1 MNCEND
7 EKTVEMIKKYKPKE
21 LDFQS
26 FVDRKRWVRP
36 TLRFWITNR
45 LARVGMYVSR
55 PTAKRCTWRIEI
67 AQVLGGHQL
76 PPLSGRRAKRLSAAK
91 LVRDGVKGW
100 QNEVC
105 T

>member
-36 TLRFWITNR
+36 TLRF
-45 LARVGMYVSR
+45 
-55 PTAKRCTWRIEI
+55 
-67 AQVLGGHQL
+67 
-76 PPLSGRRAKRLSAAK
+76 
-91 LVRDGVKGW
+91 
-100 QNEVC
+100 
-105 T
+105 